1 MLYQYILGD
10 KSVPQVFFNSHYV
23 GGSKE
28 IEKMNNDGILS
39 DRVKECLEGED
50 DGESFPPAVR
60 TPSNDEYVK
69 VY

>member
-1 MLYQYILGD
+1 M
-10 KSVPQVFFNSHYV
+10 K
-23 GGSKE
+23 
-28 IEKMNNDGILS
+28 NDGILS

-60 TPSNDEYVK
+60 TPSNDEYVE